1 MLLLP
6 SYSASFR
13 LGVHLVSQ
21 TDSTDTATE
30 VDRGKSR
37 LKNGKEHQGLPERKF
52 LHVCTII
59 FLKIYIYITMYNIY
73 DIYIHIYIYI
83 HIVNS

>member
-1 MLLLP
+1 MLKKNIFFSETKAVLLLP

-37 LKNGKEHQGLPERKF
+37 LKNGQEHQGLPESFHMF
-52 LHVCTII
+52 LLLY
-59 FLKIYIYITMYNIY
+59 FLKIYV
-73 DIYIHIYIYI
+73 YIYNY
-83 HIVNS
+83 V